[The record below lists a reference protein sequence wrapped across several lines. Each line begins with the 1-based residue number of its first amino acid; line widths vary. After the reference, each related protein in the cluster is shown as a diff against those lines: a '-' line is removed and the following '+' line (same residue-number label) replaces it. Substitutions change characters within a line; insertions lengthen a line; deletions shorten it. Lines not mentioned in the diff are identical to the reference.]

1 MANRIPLIVDTLD
14 DNKIKEL
21 PAGDNLDLGNAGL
34 TNVGSVNATD
44 VTINGVSFNNPFSGN
59 YNDLTNKPI
68 IPVVPSAISA
78 FANDSGYLVF
88 GTNTDSIPEGIT
100 NLYHST
106 ARVDARIQ
114 SANLSSL
121 NNVDPVT
128 SADDGKVV
136 YYNHETQ
143 TFKFTNVVTESD
155 NLQSILT
162 RGNTSDKDIV
172 TTGKVYFQNVFAT
185 VADLPNPSTYHGM
198 FVHVHGNGKAYYS
211 HAGEWKALQ
220 NEGENFTSFSV
231 GADDSTLRSIGNGES
246 FKISGG
252 TGISTSS
259 TAEGDITITLGN
271 LTDLANVS
279 AGAPTNGQA
288 LVWNNAQTRW
298 EPGNVA
304 GGISDIGDLGDV
316 DVTVTTPVDNYV
328 LSWDNGNSYWRPR
341 ALNNLDASTVT
352 TQLDSTAANHYIPFV
367 AAGSASQQVLRTD
380 AGITYNP
387 STNVISLNT
396 IVVTTTTQ
404 TSGLAVTGN
413 ITGTSSEVNFADAV
427 RLQSGKELRLYDSA
441 NLKYNA
447 FKSPASL
454 TTNVT
459 WTLPDGDGTTNQ
471 ILKTDGSGNLAW
483 VDNNAGGNA
492 FSTIIVAGSN
502 NVVADS
508 ANDTLTIVAGTNV
521 TITTNDATDEITI
534 NASGGGGSGTPGG
547 SDTQVQ
553 FNDGG
558 TFGGESDLTYNKT
571 TNTLT
576 GVNLVATGK
585 IEAPEI
591 FSSST
596 GIPTITSASNII
608 LDAANAVVLQK
619 TVLRL
624 GSYDTNGLATLT
636 GQAGDVVYNSS
647 EKQMQFWDGTA
658 WQSSSDTFRF
668 SVGADDST
676 LREVSNQESIK
687 FIGGTNVTTSSD
699 AEGNITINASG
710 GGSYGD
716 SNVDTHLNQ
725 SNPTSGHV
733 LSWNG
738 SDYAW
743 VAQTSDYANGINVT
757 DESSDTTCF
766 PMFGTGATGALTVKT
781 DQSAYT
787 YNANTGTLS
796 ATAFVGDG
804 SGLTGLSGINISS
817 PNAGDMVYYN
827 GSAWAA
833 TQGPVYYYTVT
844 SNGASAY
851 RFAGPGVGATTDNP
865 NFTLYKGA
873 TYIFNNTTGSGHP
886 FAIRVS
892 SGGASFT
899 EGVSG
904 STTGTQ
910 VFTVPHEPSDT
921 TLVYQCTLHGGMV
934 GNLTIV

>member
-44 VTINGVSFNNPFSGN
+44 VTINGVSFNNPFSGD
-59 YNDLTNKPI
+59 YSDLTNKPI

-88 GTNTDSIPEGIT
+88 GTDTDSIPEGLS

-121 NNVDPVT
+121 SNVDAVT

-162 RGNTSDKDIV
+162 RGNTSNKDII
-172 TTGKVYFQNVFAT
+172 TTGKVYFANVWAT
-185 VADLPNPSTYHGM
+185 INDLPSASTYHGM
-198 FVHVHGNGKAYYS
+198 FVHVHDTGKAYYA
-211 HAGEWKALQ
+211 HAGEWKVLQ
-220 NEGENFTSFSV
+220 NEGENFTSFSI

-259 TAEGDITITLGN
+259 TAEGDITVTLGN

-279 AGAPTNGQA
+279 APSPANGQA
-288 LVWNNAQTRW
+288 LVWSNSNSRW

-316 DVTVTTPVDNYV
+316 DVTITAPVDNYV

-367 AAGSASQQVLRTD
+367 AAGSASQQILKTD

-404 TSGLAVTGN
+404 TSGLSVTGN
-413 ITGTSSEVNFADAV
+413 ITGTADEVNFADAV
-427 RLQSGKELRLYDSA
+427 RLTSGKQLRLYDTA
-441 NLKYNA
+441 NVKYNA
-447 FKSPASL
+447 FKSPPAL

-459 WTLPDGDGTTNQ
+459 WTLPDGDGTNGQ
-471 ILKTDGSGNLAW
+471 ILRTDGIGTLTW
-483 VDNNAGGNA
+483 TDNNAGGNS
-492 FSTIIVAGSN
+492 FSTIIVSGQN
-502 NVVADS
+502 NVVADT
-508 ANDTLTIVAGTNV
+508 ANDSLTLVAGTNV
-521 TITTNDATDEITI
+521 TITTNDSTDTITI
-534 NASGGGGSGTPGG
+534 NASGGGGGGTPGG

-553 FNDGG
+553 FNDGS
-558 TFGGESDLTYNKT
+558 TFGGDSDLTYNKT

-687 FIGGTNVTTSSD
+687 FVGGTNVTTSSD
-699 AEGNITINASG
+699 AEGNITISASSA
-710 GGSYGD
+710 SYANSD
-716 SNVDTHLNQ
+716 VDTHLNQ
-725 SNPTSGHV
+725 SNPTSGYV

-743 VAQTSDYANGINVT
+743 VDNAQSVSVALNDISNVT
-757 DESSDTTCF
+757 APSPSTNDYLKWN
-766 PMFGTGATGALTVKT
+766 G
-781 DQSAYT
+781 SAWV
-787 YNANTGTLS
+787 NDAI
-796 ATAFVGDG
+796 
-804 SGLTGLSGINISS
+804 SGISISS
-817 PNAGDMVYYN
+817 PTEGQMIWYN
-827 GSAWAA
+827 GSAWAETA
-833 TQGPVYYYTVT
+833 GPVIHYTVT
-844 SNGASAY
+844 SNGSSAY
-851 RFAGPGVGATTDNP
+851 RFAGPGIGGTTDNP
-865 NFTLYKGA
+865 TFYLYKGF
-873 TYIFNNTTGSGHP
+873 TYVFKNTTGNSHP
-886 FAIRVS
+886 FAFRAS
-892 SGGASFT
+892 SGGSAFS
-899 EGVSG
+899 EGITG
-904 STTGTQ
+904 AQNGTQ
-910 VFTVPHEPSDT
+910 TFTVPHDISDT
-921 TLVYQCTLHGGMV
+921 NIVYQCTLHAGMV
-934 GNLTIV
+934 GDIVIV

>member
-1 MANRIPLIVDTLD
+1 
-14 DNKIKEL
+14 
-21 PAGDNLDLGNAGL
+21 
-34 TNVGSVNATD
+34 
-44 VTINGVSFNNPFSGN
+44 
-59 YNDLTNKPI
+59 
-68 IPVVPSAISA
+68 
-78 FANDSGYLVF
+78 
-88 GTNTDSIPEGIT
+88 
-100 NLYHST
+100 
-106 ARVDARIQ
+106 
-114 SANLSSL
+114 
-121 NNVDPVT
+121 
-128 SADDGKVV
+128 
-136 YYNHETQ
+136 
-143 TFKFTNVVTESD
+143 
-155 NLQSILT
+155 
-162 RGNTSDKDIV
+162 
-172 TTGKVYFQNVFAT
+172 
-185 VADLPNPSTYHGM
+185 M

-413 ITGTSSEVNFADAV
+413 ITGTASEVNFADAV

-483 VDNNAGGNA
+483 VDNNAGGNS

-658 WQSSSDTFRF
+658 WKSSSDTFRF

-710 GGSYGD
+710 GGGYANSD
-716 SNVDTHLNQ
+716 VDTHLNQ
-725 SNPTSGHV
+725 SNPTSGYV

-743 VAQTSDYANGINVT
+743 VDNATAVSVALNDISNVT
-757 DESSDTTCF
+757 APSPSTNDYLKWN
-766 PMFGTGATGALTVKT
+766 G
-781 DQSAYT
+781 SAWV
-787 YNANTGTLS
+787 NDAI
-796 ATAFVGDG
+796 A
-804 SGLTGLSGINISS
+804 GISISS
-817 PNAGDMVYYN
+817 PSAGDMVYYN

-844 SNGASAY
+844 SNGSSAY
-851 RFAGPGVGATTDNP
+851 RFAGPGIGATTDNP